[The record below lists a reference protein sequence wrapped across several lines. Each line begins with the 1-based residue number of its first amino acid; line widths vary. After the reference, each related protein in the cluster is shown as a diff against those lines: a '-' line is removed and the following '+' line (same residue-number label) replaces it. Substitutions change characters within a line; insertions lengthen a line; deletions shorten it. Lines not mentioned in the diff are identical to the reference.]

1 MLLPSRLSPRLQ
13 SRYKKLVES
22 HLAAAQALES
32 GIRAVPDARSGW
44 AAVQAAYRFFQN
56 PGVELPWLME
66 PLIEAGRQAI
76 PTACDDYTLVI
87 HDWTQLMYA
96 EHTSKRDRVALSSR
110 RVPEGYELQ
119 TALLVSDRNGSPL
132 APVMMS
138 LRAADGVHCSRQWT
152 IRPAL
157 SPLDELAPAMA
168 FAENQSFSRNLVHVI
183 DAEADSVAHFREWAA
198 AGWRFVVRADDRLVE
213 YQGREQ
219 QCSAIRQELREHGAF
234 RQTREVKYH
243 GRRALQWVA
252 EVSIRLMR
260 PGQRNRPL
268 SGDRQRIPGPPLSLR
283 LIISEVRSADG
294 KVLATWYLLTNLT
307 MEVEAAIIA
316 LWYYW
321 RWSIESFFKLLKSA
335 GMQVEQWQ
343 QETAAAIARRLLVAC
358 MACVTVWQLARSEH
372 PQADP
377 ARRLLV
383 RLSGRQMKRGTTFTM
398 PALLAGM
405 WTLLA
410 MLEVLE
416 HHSLEEIYATAALV
430 LPRPPPNSS

>member
-1 MLLPSRLSPRLQ
+1 
-13 SRYKKLVES
+13 LVES

-32 GIRAVPDARSGW
+32 GIRAVPDARSAW
-44 AAVQAAYRFFQN
+44 AATQAAYRFFQN
-56 PGVELPWLME
+56 PRVELPRLIE
-66 PLIEAGRQAI
+66 PLIETGRQAI
-76 PTACDDYTLVI
+76 TTACDHYALII
-87 HDWTQLMYA
+87 HDWSQLMYA
-96 EHTSKRDRVALSSR
+96 EHAGKRDRVALSSR
-110 RVPEGYELQ
+110 HVPEGYELQ

-132 APVMMS
+132 APVVMS
-138 LRAADGVHCSRQWT
+138 LRAADGVHCSRQWR

-168 FAENQSFSRNLVHVI
+168 FAEQQSFSRPLVHVI
-183 DAEADSVAHFREWAA
+183 DAEADSVAHYREWSA
-198 AGWRFVVRADDRLVE
+198 AGRHFLVRADDRLVE
-213 YQGREQ
+213 YQGQERR
-219 QCSAIRQELREHGAF
+219 CSAIREELREQGAF
-234 RQTREVKYH
+234 RQTRPVKYH
-243 GRRALQWVA
+243 GRSAQQWVA
-252 EVSIRLMR
+252 EVSIRLLR

-268 SGDRQRIPGPPLSLR
+268 SEDRQRIPGAPLLLR
-283 LIISEVRSADG
+283 LVISEVRSPDG
-294 KVLATWYLLTNLT
+294 KVLATWYLLTNVAT
-307 MEVEAAIIA
+307 DVEAGTLA

-410 MLEVLE
+410 MIEVLE
-416 HHSLEEIYATAALV
+416 HHSLDEIYAAAALV
-430 LPRPPPNSS
+430 LPRAPPNSS

>member
-1 MLLPSRLSPRLQ
+1 
-13 SRYKKLVES
+13 LVES
-22 HLAAAQALES
+22 HLAATQALES
-32 GIRAVPDARSGW
+32 GIRAVPDAQTAW

-56 PGVELPWLME
+56 PQVELPRLME
-66 PLIEAGRQAI
+66 PLIEAGREGVT
-76 PTACDDYTLVI
+76 TACDHYTLVI
-87 HDWTQLMYA
+87 HDWSQLMYA
-96 EHTSKRDRVALSSR
+96 RHTGKRDRVALSSR

-119 TALLVSDRNGSPL
+119 TALLVSDRNGGPL

-138 LRAADGVHCSRQWT
+138 LRAADGVHCSRQWMV
-152 IRPAL
+152 RPAL

-168 FAENQSFSRNLVHVI
+168 FAENQSFSRPLVHLI

-198 AGWRFVVRADDRLVE
+198 AGWRFLVRGDDRLVE
-213 YQGREQ
+213 YQGQERR
-219 QCSAIRQELREHGAF
+219 CSAVQQELRDQGAF
-234 RQTREVKYH
+234 GQTRAVKYH
-243 GRRALQWVA
+243 GRPAQQWVA
-252 EVSIRLMR
+252 EIPIRLLR
-260 PGQRNRPL
+260 PGQRNRPQ
-268 SGDRQRIPGPPLSLR
+268 SGDRQRIPGLPLSLR
-283 LIISEVRSADG
+283 LIISEVRSPDG
-294 KVLATWYLLTNLT
+294 KLLATWYLLTNLT
-307 MEVEAAIIA
+307 IDVDAATIA

-358 MACVTVWQLARSEH
+358 MACVTVWQLAQSKH

-383 RLSGRQMKRGTTFTM
+383 RLSGRQMKRGTTFTI

-410 MLEVLE
+410 MVEVLE
-416 HHSLEEIYATAALV
+416 HHSLEEIYTAAEHV
-430 LPRPPPNSS
+430 LSRPPPNSS